1 MKIVTKNHPPC
12 AINITPTI
20 TYIGVVFSYIGSL
33 SVDCYYLHLLM
44 ETANMAV
51 AIKSGSTGAELDE
64 QHYRENESKLLY
76 QIVLITLLSNSQ
88 CYL

>member
-1 MKIVTKNHPPC
+1 
-12 AINITPTI
+12 
-20 TYIGVVFSYIGSL
+20 
-33 SVDCYYLHLLM
+33 M